1 MDPRLLKYYNQ
12 ELQYIRQMGAEFAS
26 EYPKVAGRLGLD
38 GIECADPYVERLL
51 EGFAFLAG
59 RVQLKLDS
67 EFPRF
72 TQHLLEAVYPHY
84 LAPTPSMV
92 VARFQPDM
100 SEGGLAKGHVVPKN
114 SAMRSLLGKNDQSAC
129 EYRTSADLELF
140 PLEITDVKYLSSLS
154 GTKLPTVAKANAA
167 LRIRFSVSAGLS
179 FDKLSLQQLPIYLKG
194 SDSLPMR
201 LYEQL
206 VGCCVGIIAQPASHA
221 PAWQQ
226 VLKEAKVTPMG
237 FDDNRALLPLS
248 PQSLQSYRLLHEYF
262 AFPEGFMFVN
272 VSGIEKAVKR
282 CQGDEL
288 ELIFMLNKVDELV
301 EKVVSPDNFA
311 LFCVPAINLFPKHCD
326 RIHLSNGQF
335 EHHVVPDRTRP
346 MDFEIHSIVD
356 IKGYGSGS
364 QNTQQF
370 YPFYASNDLAA
381 QQPDEAFYTQQ
392 RSPRVLSTKQ
402 RSYGPRSSYI
412 GSEVSVSLVDAKDA
426 PYASELRQLGVY
438 TLCTN
443 RDLPLQIPVGKGN
456 TDFTLESGAPAKS
469 IRCVAGP
476 SKPKPSWGEG
486 DTTWRLISHLSLN
499 YLSLID
505 SDEEEGAVALRE
517 LLSLYSDIT
526 EPSIRNQI
534 SGITRIRSEAIVR
547 RLPLPGPI
555 TYGRGVGIEVTF
567 AEAAFEGHGVFLLGA
582 ILDQFFSRY
591 VSINSFTQTV
601 IKTQERGEIMRW
613 PLRIGQRHVL

>member
-1 MDPRLLKYYNQ
+1 
-12 ELQYIRQMGAEFAS
+12 
-26 EYPKVAGRLGLD
+26 
-38 GIECADPYVERLL
+38 
-51 EGFAFLAG
+51 
-59 RVQLKLDS
+59 
-67 EFPRF
+67 
-72 TQHLLEAVYPHY
+72 
-84 LAPTPSMV
+84 
-92 VARFQPDM
+92 
-100 SEGGLAKGHVVPKN
+100 
-114 SAMRSLLGKNDQSAC
+114 
-129 EYRTSADLELF
+129 
-140 PLEITDVKYLSSLS
+140 
-154 GTKLPTVAKANAA
+154 
-167 LRIRFSVSAGLS
+167 
-179 FDKLSLQQLPIYLKG
+179 
-194 SDSLPMR
+194 MR

-206 VGCCVGIIAQPASHA
+206 VGCCVGIIAQPVSNA

-237 FDDNRALLPLS
+237 FDDSRAMLPLS
-248 PQSLQSYRLLHEYF
+248 PKSLQSYRLLHEYF

-288 ELIFMLNKVDELV
+288 ELIFMLNKADELV

-346 MDFEIHSIVD
+346 MDFEVHSIVD
-356 IKGYGSGS
+356 IQGHGSGT

-412 GSEVSVSLVDAKDA
+412 GSEVSVSLVDAKET

-443 RDLPLQIPVGKGN
+443 RDLPLQIPVGKGV
-456 TDFTLESGAPAKS
+456 TDFTLEAGAPVKS

-476 SKPKPSWGEG
+476 TKPKPSWGEG

-517 LLSLYSDIT
+517 LLTLYSDIA

-534 SGITRIRSEAIVR
+534 SGITRIRSEAVVR